1 MEYNKKKLED
11 MTTDEVVEL
20 FTKTFK
26 EFMDKVNFNEHD
38 NEEWVFLCDQVGL
51 EFVLK
56 NYKVKDDN
64 TFEVMFQKARLI
76 YRENFDRHLVL
87 YRQPIDN
94 KISLKLEYPKFDIP
108 QRFDFIGYPQAPSH
122 YPHNDYPNL
131 KPTKKNK
138 KKVGKH
144 GV

>member
-1 MEYNKKKLED
+1 MKEYTKEKLED

-20 FTKTFK
+20 FMEIFK
-26 EFMDKVNFNEHD
+26 KNMNKLKFNEPS
-38 NEEWVFLCDQVGL
+38 NEEWIFLCDQIGL

-64 TFEVMFQKARLI
+64 TFEVMFQKARLA
-76 YRENFDRHLVL
+76 YSNENIPNHLVL

-94 KISLKLEYPKFDIP
+94 KITLSIEYPKSDIP
-108 QRFDFIGYPQAPSH
+108 KRFDFIEYPKHPVH

-131 KPTKKNK
+131 KPIKRSKSK
-138 KKVGKH
+138 
-144 GV
+144 